1 MLSPLEES
9 SMRLRSSLLVSLLL
23 VGVVATASAGVP
35 EAVAQYRQAF
45 AQALTAGDADAIAG
59 WMAEDVQVFFPLH
72 PFRVDGRDAAKAL
85 YAELFRAFP
94 TRAVV
99 FRQPS
104 VRLYGEHTAM
114 ETGYDELSLVDAKGQ
129 ATTRDGKYRTTLVK
143 SGERWRVVMSHRSPL
158 LAPPAGP
165 AR

>member
-1 MLSPLEES
+1 
-9 SMRLRSSLLVSLLL
+9 MRRRSSLLVSLLL
-23 VGVVATASAGVP
+23 VGLVTTASAGVP

-45 AQALTAGDADAIAG
+45 AHAITAGDADAIAG
-59 WMAEDVQVFFPLH
+59 WMAEDVQVFFPLN
-72 PFRVDGRDAAKAL
+72 PFRVEGRDAAKAI

-104 VRLYGEHTAM
+104 VRLYDAHTAI
-114 ETGYDELSLVDAKGQ
+114 ETGYYELILVDAKGQ
-129 ATTRDGKYRTTLVK
+129 ATTRYGKYSTTLVK
-143 SGERWRVVMSHRSPL
+143 SEERWLVVMSHGSPL
-158 LAPPAGP
+158 LVPPAGP